1 MTPQLWIGIIGSVV
15 LLAFILNGM
24 RLARGPK
31 GHAAN
36 AGMLHAAVGV
46 MVLPVMWMVVM
57 FSSV

>member
-24 RLARGPK
+24 RLVRGPK

-36 AGMLHAAVGV
+36 AGMLHIAVGV
-46 MVLPVMWMVVM
+46 MVLPVMWMVVV
-57 FSSV
+57 FSSA